1 MVLNDTTT
9 NSSSNNTGSVK
20 PTDESFSFTLKFV
33 SAFFL
38 IIIIVLALLGN
49 AVVIRAFAVFR
60 KLRNVTNYFVISLAV
75 TDILVAVFSMPVV
88 ASISHLLLISIER
101 YICISS
107 PLKYH
112 TIVTIRKTRIAIS
125 TTWFFALTMT
135 VIKLF
140 LSSSVRVVRVYQ
152 FVAFSLCFATPVLGM
167 SFAYIMIFRVSRTQA
182 KKLTLRIGEKTK
194 KFCLPKELKA
204 AKTLGVVIGGFLL
217 CWFPFFLLNMSYALC
232 SACGIP
238 VKAVLLAKGLHFS
251 NSVLNPIIY
260 GLMNKQFKTAFR
272 HLFRWTFYSL
282 YGSSAHIIGANVV
295 RKSSSLQTRL
305 SFLKRS
311 LGSGHS
317 NCTANGMRSSPL

>member
-1 MVLNDTTT
+1 MVPNDTATS
-9 NSSSNNTGSVK
+9 SSSNNTGSVK
-20 PTDESFSFTLKFV
+20 PTNESFSFTLKFV

-38 IIIIVLALLGN
+38 IIIIILALLGN

-75 TDILVAVFSMPVV
+75 TDILVAVFSMPVWVAYLLTGPHWQFSPWLYKIWQAMDIFCSV

-107 PLKYH
+107 PLTYH

-217 CWFPFFLLNMSYALC
+217 CWFPFFLLTMSYALC
-232 SACGIP
+232 
-238 VKAVLLAKGLHFS
+238 
-251 NSVLNPIIY
+251 
-260 GLMNKQFKTAFR
+260 R
-272 HLFRWTFYSL
+272 
-282 YGSSAHIIGANVV
+282 
-295 RKSSSLQTRL
+295 
-305 SFLKRS
+305 
-311 LGSGHS
+311 
-317 NCTANGMRSSPL
+317 